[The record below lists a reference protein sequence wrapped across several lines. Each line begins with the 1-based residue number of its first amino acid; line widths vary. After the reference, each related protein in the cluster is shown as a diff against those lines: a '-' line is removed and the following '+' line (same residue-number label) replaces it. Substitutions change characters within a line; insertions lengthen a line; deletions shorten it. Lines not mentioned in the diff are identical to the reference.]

1 MSESEKEEGV
11 IQVLA
16 ARFETQRLPIALE
29 LKKKVDGGERLNDL
43 DLAFLEEVISDA
55 ARIKPM
61 IDQKPEW
68 QKVFAQATKLYEEIT
83 TKARE
88 NEEQ

>member
-1 MSESEKEEGV
+1 MAESEKEDGI

-16 ARFETQRLPIALE
+16 TRFETQRLPKALE
-29 LKKKVDGGERLNDL
+29 LKEKVDGGERLNDL
-43 DLAFLEEVISDA
+43 DLAFLEEMIGDA

-61 IDQKPEW
+61 IDRKPEW
-68 QKVFAQATKLYEEIT
+68 QKVFAQATELFSEIT
-83 TKARE
+83 SKARE

>member
-16 ARFETQRLPIALE
+16 TRFETQRLPRALA
-29 LKKKVDGGERLNDL
+29 LKEKVDGGERLNDL
-43 DLAFLEEVISDA
+43 DLAFLEEVIGDA
-55 ARIKPM
+55 ARIMPM
-61 IDQKPEW
+61 IDKMPEW
-68 QKVFAQATKLYEEIT
+68 QKVFAQVTELYEEIT